1 MSLPNFHIVIP
12 ARYASQRFPQK
23 MLADL
28 AGKPVVQ
35 WVYDL
40 ALNAGAESVTI
51 ATDHSAIF
59 AAAQAFG
66 ADVVMTR
73 DDHENG
79 TERLAEV
86 AQLKGW
92 SGDEIVVNVQGD
104 EPLLP
109 ITLIHDAVRALAE
122 DDAAQMATVACPIH
136 RAEDIFNPSVVKVVC
151 DAKGRALYFSRA
163 TMPWDRD
170 GFAQQPAEI
179 DAEYPALRHV
189 GLYVYRVALLDQ
201 YAHMPM
207 SPLEKW
213 EKLEQLRF
221 LHQGIKV
228 QVALTQELP
237 PHGVDTPEDLAA
249 LAEKLGRQA

>member
-1 MSLPNFHIVIP
+1 MNLPPFHIVIP

-35 WVYDL
+35 WVYEL
-40 ALNAGAESVTI
+40 ALTAGAQSVTI
-51 ATDHSAIF
+51 ATDHEDIL
-59 AAAQAFG
+59 AAATGFG

-73 DDHENG
+73 VDHENG

-86 AQLKGW
+86 AHLKGW
-92 SGDEIVVNVQGD
+92 LGDEIVVNVQGD

-109 ITLIHDAVRALAE
+109 IALIHDAVQALAS
-122 DDAAQMATVACPIH
+122 DAESEMATVACPIL

-151 DAKGRALYFSRA
+151 DAKSRALYFSRA
-163 TMPWDRD
+163 TLPWDRD
-170 GFAQQPAEI
+170 GFAQDPIQISA
-179 DAEYPALRHV
+179 DYPALRHV
-189 GLYVYRVALLDQ
+189 GLYVYRVSLLDR
-201 YAHMPM
+201 YAQMPV

-228 QVALTQELP
+228 QVAVTQELP

-249 LAEKLGRQA
+249 LHTKLQS